1 MLGFNNK
8 RANSDVHPETW
19 TNPGRGAFFMSK
31 KYSSALKK
39 QVVLEYLEGNLGFQ
53 SLAKKHGIA
62 RHKQIQEWYRNY
74 QTEGAKGLDRT
85 MTYKKHTPEFK
96 LRVLTHRKQHEL
108 SYSETATLFGIR
120 NSSTIAVWQRQYNK
134 YGILGLEKAPRG
146 HAMKERRTKS
156 SEPLTVQEREELE
169 RLRRENEHLQV
180 ALAYEKK
187 LQASVQREDRRI
199 PRKRR

>member
-1 MLGFNNK
+1 
-8 RANSDVHPETW
+8 
-19 TNPGRGAFFMSK
+19 MSK

-39 QVVLEYLEGNLGFQ
+39 QVVLEYLEGNLGFK
-53 SLAKKHGIA
+53 SLARKYGISG
-62 RHKQIQEWYRNY
+62 HKQIQEWLRKY
-74 QTEGAKGLDRT
+74 QTDYETGLNRT
-85 MTYKKHTPEFK
+85 MSRNEYTTDFKH
-96 LRVLTHRKQHEL
+96 RVLMHREQHEL

-120 NSSTIAVWQRQYNK
+120 NSTTIAVWQRQYNK

-169 RLRRENEHLQV
+169 RLRRENERLQV